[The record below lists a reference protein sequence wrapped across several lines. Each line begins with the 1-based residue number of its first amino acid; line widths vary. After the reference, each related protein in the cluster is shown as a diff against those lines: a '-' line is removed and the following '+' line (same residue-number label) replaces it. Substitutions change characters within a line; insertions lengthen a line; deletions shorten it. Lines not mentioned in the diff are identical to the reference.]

1 MKKIVLFVSLILFIL
16 LVLPPSVLLADTAKP
31 SQTNFVMNKQAVS
44 VTATYSI
51 DDTNY
56 LQLRAI
62 AALLNGTSS
71 QFNVGWD
78 GQYAVIEPGKAFSS
92 SVSQTELRNTT
103 NVRKSNTKF
112 SMNGEV
118 FSFVDARLIDGDTN
132 YIQLREFAQKLS
144 GTASQFNVYWDDP
157 AGKAVIQPGVAYSG
171 LGPQSSIST
180 PKATG
185 GIART
190 INLDNLLTFEVS
202 NTYAYASVLGYDP
215 LGVSVIHFLV
225 VSEGAEVKCTKY
237 VPPYNTPA
245 WQENEYMVSPFT
257 NIYFESG
264 ALWPTVSYKSSY
276 DDRERAKISQ
286 GRSIIVNK
294 GIEYTFDTSTSDPT
308 IKSKYGDVGAAFYA
322 LRIFVVPADTAAQI
336 GGSAPEILGKK
347 VLQDYFV
354 PNGAGS
360 TPVTYV
366 SDSNAPLLEGDRWY
380 VLMYDHVN
388 NVLTVEINAQG
399 NAELR
404 DGTRFYVE
412 NKENSQVSL
421 RMADGRYLGVEGTVF
436 SGTRVRAVSSPFMWN
451 LYFENNG
458 GFFGNNRYSLRPT
471 TNHGL
476 ALTTSGEILDG
487 TAISLVSQANLDAPK
502 TAEFTFYPSSEP
514 TTTIAWKTN
523 SSESES
529 ALESGKPLADGVYTI
544 KSAKDE
550 NYIFDVNGSSTDDGA
565 KVIVYKNNG
574 GSHQQ
579 FKLTQIKGNQYTIQN
594 VHSEKWLISK
604 GTVGAALVQSGSVS
618 EMSAKTF
625 SIVKQ
630 SDGSYRITDS
640 KGLFLGITG
649 GKIANG
655 TPIILWNK
663 ASDASQTYT
672 FEKLD

>member
-1 MKKIVLFVSLILFIL
+1 MKKILLFFSLILFIL

-31 SQTNFVMNKQAVS
+31 SQTSFVMNQQAVS

-51 DDTNY
+51 NDTNY

-62 AALLNGTSS
+62 AALLNGTSA

-92 SVSQTELRNTT
+92 SASNTELRNTT

-144 GTASQFNVYWDDP
+144 GTASQFNVYWDGP
-157 AGKAVIQPGVAYSG
+157 AGKAAIQPGVAYSG

-185 GIART
+185 GISRT

-202 NTYAYASVLGYDP
+202 NTHAYASVLGYDP
-215 LGVSVIHFLV
+215 LGVAITHFLV

-245 WQENEYMVSPFT
+245 WQENKYMISPFT
-257 NIYFESG
+257 NIYFETG

-286 GRSIIVNK
+286 GSSVFVSK
-294 GIEYTFDTSTSDPT
+294 GIEYSFETSTSDPA

-322 LRIFVVPADTAAQI
+322 LRIFVVPAEVAAQI
-336 GGSAPEILGKK
+336 GGSAPEVFGAK

-354 PNGAGS
+354 PHGAGS
-360 TPVTYV
+360 APVTYV
-366 SDSNAPLLEGDRWY
+366 TDSNATLLEGERWY

-388 NVLTVEINAQG
+388 NVVTVEINAQG

-404 DGTRFYVE
+404 DGTTFYVE
-412 NKENSQVSL
+412 NKENNQVSL
-421 RMADGRYLGVEGTVF
+421 RLADGRYLGIEGTVA
-436 SGTRVRAVSSPFMWN
+436 SGARAKAVSNPYLWRI
-451 LYFENNG
+451 YFENNG
-458 GFFGNNRYSLRPT
+458 GFFSNNRYSLRPT
-471 TNHGL
+471 TNTGL
-476 ALTTSGEILDG
+476 VLSTSGEILDG
-487 TAISLVSQANLDAPK
+487 TAIALASQANVDAPK

-514 TTTIAWKTN
+514 KTVAWNTD
-523 SSESES
+523 SSGSESTS
-529 ALESGKPLADGVYTI
+529 DSDKLLADGVYSI

-550 NYIFDVNGSSTDDGA
+550 NFIFDVTGSSTEDGA
-565 KVIVYKNNG
+565 KIVIYKNIG
-574 GSHQQ
+574 GSNQQ
-579 FKLTQIKGNQYTIQN
+579 FRLTHVKGNQYTIQN

-618 EMSAKTF
+618 EANTKTF
-625 SIVKQ
+625 TIAKQ
-630 SDGSYRITDS
+630 SNGSYRITDS
-640 KGLFLGITG
+640 KGLYLGITG

-672 FEKLD
+672 FEKMD